1 MQDGGVFIGFSL
13 NRPAISE
20 VGRPLCMWSLS
31 LDWIVLAVLVFWA
44 VGAYNRVMRLRS
56 TCVQAF
62 GSLDTYFMQ
71 TQGLLNEWNAVQARS
86 AEPGG
91 SAHKLAYEAWQQS
104 LGAMGAA
111 LAGARARP
119 LNASAVQALER
130 AHDAQA
136 AAWHALAD
144 MPCAPD
150 GEATEAQ
157 PQVWRQRWQQQQG
170 QIGLATAQFNTAVAH
185 YNAAIAQFPAR
196 VLAWFFGFRPAR
208 TLALAFGPQ
217 LPDSVA

>member
-1 MQDGGVFIGFSL
+1 MVDGGVFIGFSL

-44 VGAYNRVMRLRS
+44 VGAYNRMMRLRS
-56 TCVQAF
+56 ACVQAF
-62 GSLDTYFMQ
+62 GALDSYFMQ
-71 TQGLLNEWNAVQARS
+71 TQGLLNEWNAAQARC

-119 LNASAVQALER
+119 LHAPAVQALER

-144 MPCAPD
+144 LPCASGD
-150 GEATEAQ
+150 EAAQ
-157 PQVWRQRWQQQQG
+157 AQTWRQRWQQQQG
-170 QIGLATAQFNTAVAH
+170 QIGLATVQFNYAVAQ

-208 TLALAFGPQ
+208 TLAPASGSQ
-217 LPDSVA
+217 IPDSAA

>member
-1 MQDGGVFIGFSL
+1 
-13 NRPAISE
+13 
-20 VGRPLCMWSLS
+20 MWSLS

-56 TCVQAF
+56 ACVQAF

-86 AEPGG
+86 AEPVVC
-91 SAHKLAYEAWQQS
+91 AHKLAYEAWTQS

-119 LNASAVQALER
+119 LNAPAVQALER

-136 AAWHALAD
+136 VAWQALAD

-150 GEATEAQ
+150 GEAQ
-157 PQVWRQRWQQQQG
+157 PQVWRQRWQQQQA
-170 QIGLATAQFNTAVAH
+170 QIGLATAQFNTAVAQ
-185 YNAAIAQFPAR
+185 YNAAI
-196 VLAWFFGFRPAR
+196 
-208 TLALAFGPQ
+208 
-217 LPDSVA
+217 